1 MQGGSRRNVDAV
13 YGQRCGQA
21 ASASRVV
28 EHACM
33 LIRIATVFFL
43 IDWRGIDTHV
53 LLKVCFKV
61 CMLMM
66 NWQLAIGNNEEA
78 KDEAWEFG
86 MSAWGK

>member
-33 LIRIATVFFL
+33 LIRIATVFF
-43 IDWRGIDTHV
+43 
-53 LLKVCFKV
+53 
-61 CMLMM
+61 
-66 NWQLAIGNNEEA
+66 
-78 KDEAWEFG
+78 
-86 MSAWGK
+86 